1 MRKFYIFVLFLL
13 NIFSSTAQQIVNPVR
28 NMSSLSTSDRFQYI
42 DPYDIRNISLVGE
55 RYFFDSLYHPGEMKT
70 KNQLYTTEL
79 MYRFDQLE
87 GTLQV
92 KLADGKQMLVSESD
106 LVYCKLFI
114 EKDTI
119 LFKPSSVPNGKKRTV
134 IQVIY
139 DSPTM
144 QLYRDSRKYISR
156 VKSTNIDGYGSS
168 DTYDEIRKNY
178 RYFFRKNQ
186 KGPFIEVKADS
197 KSFINLMPEK
207 RSQITQLFRAGQS
220 KGGLNISKLTQIMTE
235 LDKPV
240 N

>member
-13 NIFSSTAQQIVNPVR
+13 NIFSSTAQQIVNPIR

-156 VKSTNIDGYGSS
+156 VKSTSIDGYGSS

>member
-134 IQVIY
+134 VQVIY

>member
-1 MRKFYIFVLFLL
+1 MRKFYIFVLSLL
-13 NIFSSTAQQIVNPVR
+13 NIFSGNAQQLVNPAK
-28 NMSSLSTSDRFQYI
+28 STISLSTNDRFQYI

-87 GTLQV
+87 GTIQI
-92 KLADGKQMLVSESD
+92 KLNDGKQMLVAEND
-106 LVYCKLFI
+106 LIYCKLFI
-114 EKDTI
+114 ETDTI
-119 LFKPSSVPNGKKRTV
+119 LFKPSSLPNGKKRTV

-156 VKSTNIDGYGSS
+156 VKSTSIDGYGSS
-168 DTYDEIRKNY
+168 ETYDEIRKNY

-207 RSQITQLFRAGQS
+207 RVQITQLFRAGQS
-220 KGGLNISKLTQIMTE
+220 KGGLNITKLTQIMTE

>member
-92 KLADGKQMLVSESD
+92 KLADGKQMLVAESD

-156 VKSTNIDGYGSS
+156 VKSTSIDGYGSS